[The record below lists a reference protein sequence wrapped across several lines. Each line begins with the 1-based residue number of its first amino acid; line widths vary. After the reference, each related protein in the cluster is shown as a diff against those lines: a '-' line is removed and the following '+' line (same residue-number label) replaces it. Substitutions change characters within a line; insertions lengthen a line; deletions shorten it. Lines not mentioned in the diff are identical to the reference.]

1 MNTHTI
7 PAVIIALALVVTGW
21 VLANKQVTTINS
33 LPANG
38 TIETVAEWKVT
49 VAPDIVTLSLAIQNR
64 ASTSQAAY
72 ANVNTGIASLRKILK
87 EAWVADADI
96 QTTSIYMSPEY
107 NYDNGRTIPNGF
119 SATHNLSVKVKKID
133 GVNTL
138 LDSIASVSDVQ
149 IQGVSYDLSDKE
161 KVYTEARKLAL
172 EKARQKADEIA
183 KVTGV
188 SIKKVQSVSESG
200 TPNYTPMY
208 QNYKAMDMAVG
219 GSTNSTSLA
228 PGQLEYT
235 VSMNVR
241 YELN

>member
-1 MNTHTI
+1 
-7 PAVIIALALVVTGW
+7 
-21 VLANKQVTTINS
+21 
-33 LPANG
+33 
-38 TIETVAEWKVT
+38 
-49 VAPDIVTLSLAIQNR
+49 
-64 ASTSQAAY
+64 
-72 ANVNTGIASLRKILK
+72 
-87 EAWVADADI
+87 
-96 QTTSIYMSPEY
+96 MSPEY

>member
-21 VLANKQVTTINS
+21 FLANKQVTTINS

-38 TIETVAEWKVT
+38 TIQTVAEWKVT
-49 VAPDIVTLSLAIQNR
+49 VAPDIVNLSLAIANR
-64 ASTSQAAY
+64 APTSKEAY
-72 ANVNTGIASLRKILK
+72 TNVNTGITALRKILK
-87 EAWVADADI
+87 EAGVADADI

-107 NYDNGRTIPNGF
+107 NYDNGKTIPNGF

-149 IQGVSYDLSDKE
+149 IQGVSYDLWDKE

-172 EKARQKADEIA
+172 EKARGKADEIA

-200 TPNYTPMY
+200 TPNITPMY

-219 GSTNSTSLA
+219 AGMNSTSLA

-235 VSMNVR
+235 VSMNVS

>member
-7 PAVIIALALVVTGW
+7 PAVIIAIALVVTGW

-33 LPANG
+33 LPAKG
-38 TIETVAEWKVT
+38 TIQTVAEWKVT
-49 VAPDIVTLSLAIQNR
+49 VSPDIVTLSLAIQNR

-87 EAWVADADI
+87 EAGVADSDI

-107 NYDNGRTIPNGF
+107 NYDNGKTVPNGF

-133 GVNTL
+133 GVNAI
-138 LDSIASVSDVQ
+138 LDNIASVSDVQ

-188 SIKKVQSVSESG
+188 GIKKVQSVSESG
-200 TPNYTPMY
+200 TPNATPMY
-208 QNYKAMDMAVG
+208 QNYKAMDFAAVG
-219 GSTNSTSLA
+219 SANSTTLA

-235 VSMNVR
+235 VSMNVT

>member
-1 MNTHTI
+1 
-7 PAVIIALALVVTGW
+7 
-21 VLANKQVTTINS
+21 
-33 LPANG
+33 
-38 TIETVAEWKVT
+38 
-49 VAPDIVTLSLAIQNR
+49 
-64 ASTSQAAY
+64 
-72 ANVNTGIASLRKILK
+72 
-87 EAWVADADI
+87 
-96 QTTSIYMSPEY
+96 MSPEY
-107 NYDNGRTIPNGF
+107 NYDNGRTVPNGF

-183 KVTGV
+183 QVTGV

-219 GSTNSTSLA
+219 GSANSTSLA